1 MLNTYVCGVMTCKDK
16 KIRQDFVEKENDIEL
31 EMAAVKKSV
40 DDIVASRTKLVTS
53 EIIQWKNKRGRDY
66 LSKQKERRHIREGH
80 VIVGELKLTLS
91 CYLKPGKERD
101 ALVSNDLQV
110 LIYEDRVKD
119 EHVAYER
126 GRQRD
131 RVNLYNFYTP
141 RCN

>member
-1 MLNTYVCGVMTCKDK
+1 
-16 KIRQDFVEKENDIEL
+16 
-31 EMAAVKKSV
+31 MAAVKKSV

-53 EIIQWKNKRGRDY
+53 EIIQWKNKRGRDN
-66 LSKQKERRHIREGH
+66 LSKQKERRHIGGGH

-91 CYLKPGKERD
+91 CYLKPVKERD

-110 LIYEDRVKD
+110 LTYEDRVKD

-126 GRQRD
+126 ERQRD